1 MKKNILLFIVLFIY
15 TCDDGP
21 SSPSPQTN
29 CDICPN
35 GATGIELQNILDG
48 NTTCEQAYDIV
59 GCVNVIDFLPLSGV
73 HFGEGADTYDDS
85 LHIIF
90 NTDYNITGFQFELD
104 GLDITSINPQ
114 SNANFTITHSS
125 TTMEPEF
132 NTIVGFNS
140 NNDIIPAG
148 CGILFTVYHTET
160 DFEYWNY
167 SNFISNLVF
176 TNDDN
181 PTFNPPGTTE
191 TCFNVTDDL

>member
-1 MKKNILLFIVLFIY
+1 MIRRPPRSTHCISSAASDVYKRQ
-15 TCDDGP
+15 P

-35 GATGIELQNILDG
+35 GAMGIELQNIIDG

-125 TTMEPEF
+125 TTMAVSYTHLTLP
-132 NTIVGFNS
+132 TICSV
-140 NNDIIPAG
+140 
-148 CGILFTVYHTET
+148 
-160 DFEYWNY
+160 
-167 SNFISNLVF
+167 
-176 TNDDN
+176 
-181 PTFNPPGTTE
+181 
-191 TCFNVTDDL
+191 